1 MHPSQPTAQ
10 AVSKTSGTVV
20 SNTELCFFA
29 LEISCVGRMEP
40 KGVVDILSI
49 GSSYFVLE
57 TDKRLIFARYDFR
70 NNLFERQIYSK
81 VTLQIK

>member
-1 MHPSQPTAQ
+1 
-10 AVSKTSGTVV
+10 
-20 SNTELCFFA
+20 
-29 LEISCVGRMEP
+29 MEP

-57 TDKRLIFARYDFR
+57 TDKRLIFAKYDFR